1 MTVRTLDG
9 MTARALGIA
18 DGGALL
24 TRPDGVPAGWWPA
37 GTTDAP
43 QITSLHREK
52 AIA

>member
-1 MTVRTLDG
+1 
-9 MTARALGIA
+9 LGVA

-37 GTTDAP
+37 TRFHQPAFAGP
-43 QITSLHREK
+43 REK